1 MEEEKSDIRWKVE
14 NIVSF
19 RLSDKNKKIK
29 IKKNGYIMTYFD
41 HYINFCILKI
51 N

>member
-29 IKKNGYIMTYFD
+29 IKKMATLWL
-41 HYINFCILKI
+41 ILI
-51 N
+51 TI